1 MSENRRPPSRTL
13 PQVVEPQAVDM
24 CVPQTIPQTIPQTVS
39 TGLPPGPV
47 SWHPLQAREAR
58 WARLGQVPVIA
69 WLTGLSGA
77 GKSTLAAE
85 TDRTLVAGGRH
96 SAVLDGDNLRHGLNA
111 DLAFSPEDRAEN
123 VRRTAE
129 VARLMAEAGTVVIV
143 SLISPYRADRA
154 LARRIAGDIPFL
166 EVFVDTPL
174 GLCEARD
181 PKGLYRLARAGRIPG
196 FTGIS
201 APYEAPERPDLTIA
215 TEGRGTGPCARALS
229 ARLMRLSRAAARAA
243 DGSRPR

>member
-1 MSENRRPPSRTL
+1 MP
-13 PQVVEPQAVDM
+13 
-24 CVPQTIPQTIPQTVS
+24 
-39 TGLPPGPV
+39 TGIT
-47 SWHPLQAREAR
+47 WHRLQPREDR
-58 WARLGQVPVIA
+58 WALLGQAPVIA

-77 GKSTLAAE
+77 GKSTIAAAA
-85 TDRTLVAGGRH
+85 DRTLIAGGRH

-111 DLAFSPEDRAEN
+111 DLAFSPEDRSEN

-129 VARLMAEAGTVVIV
+129 VARLMAEAGSIVIV

-154 LARRIAGDIPFL
+154 LARRIAADIPFL

-181 PKGLYRLARAGRIPG
+181 PKGLYRLARAGRIEG

-201 APYEAPERPDLTIA
+201 APYEAPERPDLTIPTQDRA
-215 TEGRGTGPCARALS
+215 TEDSALALS
-229 ARLMRLSRAAARAA
+229 RLLLRLSRPMEGRTPK
-243 DGSRPR
+243 PRR

>member
-1 MSENRRPPSRTL
+1 
-13 PQVVEPQAVDM
+13 M
-24 CVPQTIPQTIPQTVS
+24 CALQKIP
-39 TGLPPGPV
+39 TGATPAHV
-47 SWHPLQAREAR
+47 TWHSLQPREER

-77 GKSTLAAE
+77 GKSTLAVAA
-85 TDRTLVAGGRH
+85 DRTLVADGRH
-96 SAVLDGDNLRHGLNA
+96 CAVLDGDNLRHGLNV

-129 VARLMAEAGTVVIV
+129 VARLMAESGSVVIV

-154 LARRIAGDIPFL
+154 LARQIAGDITFV

-181 PKGLYRLARAGRIPG
+181 PKGLYRLARAGQIAG

-201 APYEAPERPDLTIA
+201 APYEAPEQPDLTIA
-215 TEGRGTGPCARALS
+215 TEGRATEACARSLS
-229 ARLMRLSRAAARAA
+229 TLLTRLSRPSPLKGPR
-243 DGSRPR
+243 SRR

>member
-1 MSENRRPPSRTL
+1 MR
-13 PQVVEPQAVDM
+13 PQAVER
-24 CVPQTIPQTIPQTVS
+24 CGVQKIP
-39 TGLPPGPV
+39 TGPTHV
-47 SWHPLQAREAR
+47 TWHPLQPRADR

-85 TDRTLVAGGRH
+85 ADRMLVAAGRH

-111 DLAFSPEDRAEN
+111 DLAFSPTDRSEN

-129 VARLMAEAGTVVIV
+129 VARLMAESGTVVIV
-143 SLISPYRADRA
+143 SLIAPYRADRA

-181 PKGLYRLARAGRIPG
+181 PKGLYRLARAGRIQG
-196 FTGIS
+196 FTGVS
-201 APYEAPERPDLTIA
+201 APYEVPERPDLTIA
-215 TEGRGTGPCARALS
+215 TEGRGTQACAHGLS
-229 ARLMRLSRAAARAA
+229 ALLLRLSTPAEETAT
-243 DGSRPR
+243 SRR

>member
-1 MSENRRPPSRTL
+1 MLQLKPSIEAARPGHGQSRTRTTAQATGGDAL
-13 PQVVEPQAVDM
+13 P
-24 CVPQTIPQTIPQTVS
+24 TIPAGVTWH
-39 TGLPPGPV
+39 GLQPR
-47 SWHPLQAREAR
+47 AER
-58 WARLGQVPVIA
+58 WRRLGQEPVIA

-77 GKSTLAAE
+77 GKSTLAAAA
-85 TDRTLVAGGRH
+85 DRTLVAAGRH
-96 SAVLDGDNLRHGLNA
+96 CAVLDGDNLRHGLNA
-111 DLAFSPEDRAEN
+111 DLTFTPEDRSEN

-196 FTGIS
+196 FTGVS
-201 APYEAPERPDLTIA
+201 APYEVPKQPDLTIA
-215 TEGRGTGPCARALS
+215 TQGRGTQTCVRRLSTAL
-229 ARLMRLSRAAARAA
+229 LRLSRATEAPGGAR
-243 DGSRPR
+243 P

>member
-1 MSENRRPPSRTL
+1 M
-13 PQVVEPQAVDM
+13 VPQAVDM
-24 CVPQTIPQTIPQTVS
+24 CVSQKIP
-39 TGLPPGPV
+39 TGAPSSRV
-47 SWHPLQAREAR
+47 TWHPLQPREER

-77 GKSTLAAE
+77 GKSTLAAAA
-85 TDRTLVAGGRH
+85 DRTLVAAGRH

-111 DLAFSPEDRAEN
+111 DLAFSPADRSEN

-129 VARLMAEAGTVVIV
+129 VARLMAESGAVVIV
-143 SLISPYRADRA
+143 SLISPDRADRA
-154 LARRIAGDIPFL
+154 LARRIAGDVPFL

-181 PKGLYRLARAGRIPG
+181 PKGLYRLARAGRIPD

-215 TEGRGTGPCARALS
+215 TEGRGTAACARVLS
-229 ARLMRLSRAAARAA
+229 ARLMRLSCPAEGAKPGR
-243 DGSRPR
+243 

>member
-1 MSENRRPPSRTL
+1 MSEYRQPRPRTL
-13 PQVVEPQAVDM
+13 PQAVDM
-24 CVPQTIPQTIPQTVS
+24 HVSQKIPTD
-39 TGLPPGPV
+39 LPRGPV
-47 SWHPLQAREAR
+47 TWHPLQAREDR
-58 WARLGQVPVIA
+58 WARLGQMPVIA

-77 GKSTLAAE
+77 GKSTLAAAA
-85 TDRTLVAGGRH
+85 DRTLVAGGRH

-154 LARRIAGDIPFL
+154 LARRIAGDVPFL

-181 PKGLYRLARAGRIPG
+181 PKGLYRLARAGRIPD

-215 TEGRGTGPCARALS
+215 TEGRGTAACARVLS
-229 ARLMRLSRAAARAA
+229 ARLMRLSCPAEGAKPGR
-243 DGSRPR
+243 

>member
-1 MSENRRPPSRTL
+1 MPSRRGSSAISIWRRKGRKRRRAE
-13 PQVVEPQAVDM
+13 VVREPEHAQNQNVA
-24 CVPQTIPQTIPQTVS
+24 PA
-39 TGLPPGPV
+39 GL
-47 SWHPLQAREAR
+47 EAI
-58 WARLGQVPVIA
+58 LG
-69 WLTGLSGA
+69 
-77 GKSTLAAE
+77 
-85 TDRTLVAGGRH
+85 
-96 SAVLDGDNLRHGLNA
+96 
-111 DLAFSPEDRAEN
+111 FSPEDRAEN

-129 VARLMAEAGTVVIV
+129 VARLMAESGAVVIV

-201 APYEAPERPDLTIA
+201 APYEAPEQPDLTIT
-215 TEGRGTGPCARALS
+215 TEGRSTDACARALS
-229 ARLMRLSRAAARAA
+229 ARLMRLSRAAEAA
-243 DGSRPR
+243 KPRG

>member
-1 MSENRRPPSRTL
+1 MP
-13 PQVVEPQAVDM
+13 
-24 CVPQTIPQTIPQTVS
+24 
-39 TGLPPGPV
+39 TGV
-47 SWHPLQAREAR
+47 TWHSLQPRAER
-58 WARLGQVPVIA
+58 WVRLGQRPVIA

-77 GKSTLAAE
+77 GKSTLAVAA
-85 TDRTLVAGGRH
+85 DRTLVAKGRH

-111 DLAFSPEDRAEN
+111 DLTFTPEDRSEN

-129 VARLMAEAGTVVIV
+129 VARLMAESGSVVIV

-181 PKGLYRLARAGRIPG
+181 PKGLYRLAWAGQIPG
-196 FTGIS
+196 FTGVS
-201 APYEAPERPDLTIA
+201 APYEAPDSPDLTIA
-215 TEGRGTGPCARALS
+215 TEDRGTEACARRLS
-229 ARLMRLSRAAARAA
+229 TLLLRLSRGSEAAAQR
-243 DGSRPR
+243 R

>member
-1 MSENRRPPSRTL
+1 MHVS
-13 PQVVEPQAVDM
+13 QK
-24 CVPQTIPQTIPQTVS
+24 IPTE
-39 TGLPPGPV
+39 LPPGPV
-47 SWHPLQAREAR
+47 TWHPLQAREAR
-58 WARLGQVPVIA
+58 WARLGQMPVIA

-85 TDRTLVAGGRH
+85 ADRTLVACGRH

-111 DLAFSPEDRAEN
+111 DLAFSAEDRAEN

-154 LARRIAGDIPFL
+154 LARRIAGDVPFL

-215 TEGRGTGPCARALS
+215 TEGRGTAACARALS
-229 ARLMRLSRAAARAA
+229 ARVMRLSRVAAG
-243 DGSRPR
+243 GSSRR

>member
-1 MSENRRPPSRTL
+1 MGSVQNIPTGAPSSR
-13 PQVVEPQAVDM
+13 
-24 CVPQTIPQTIPQTVS
+24 VPSSPIT
-39 TGLPPGPV
+39 
-47 SWHPLQAREAR
+47 WHRLQPREER
-58 WARLGQVPVIA
+58 WARLGQGPVIA

-77 GKSTLAAE
+77 GKSTLAVAA
-85 TDRTLVAGGRH
+85 DRTLVAAGRH

-111 DLAFSPEDRAEN
+111 DLAFTPEDRSEN

-129 VARLMAEAGTVVIV
+129 VARLMAEAGSVVIV

-154 LARRIAGDIPFL
+154 LARQIAGDIPFV

-181 PKGLYRLARAGRIPG
+181 PKGLYRLARAGRIPD

-215 TEGRGTGPCARALS
+215 TEGRTTQACARTLS
-229 ARLMRLSRAAARAA
+229 ALLMRLSRPVQ
-243 DGSRPR
+243 GKVKPRR

>member
-1 MSENRRPPSRTL
+1 MRPRPLIPAPDRC
-13 PQVVEPQAVDM
+13 AV
-24 CVPQTIPQTIPQTVS
+24 PKIP
-39 TGLPPGPV
+39 TGAPPGDV
-47 SWHPLQAREAR
+47 TWHALQPSEAR

-77 GKSTLAAE
+77 GKSTLAAAV
-85 TDRTLVAGGRH
+85 DRTLVARGRH

-111 DLAFSPEDRAEN
+111 DLAFSPEDRSEN

-181 PKGLYRLARAGRIPG
+181 PKGLYRLARAGRIPA
-196 FTGIS
+196 FTGVS
-201 APYEAPERPDLTIA
+201 APYEAPERPDLTIF
-215 TEGRGTGPCARALS
+215 TEGRSTQACARSLS
-229 ARLMRLSRAAARAA
+229 ARLLRLSRPAAGAA
-243 DGSRPR
+243 TGGR

>member
-1 MSENRRPPSRTL
+1 
-13 PQVVEPQAVDM
+13 M
-24 CVPQTIPQTIPQTVS
+24 CVLQKIP
-39 TGLPPGPV
+39 TGVTPTHV
-47 SWHPLQAREAR
+47 TWHPLQPQAER

-85 TDRTLVAGGRH
+85 ADRMLVAAGRH

-111 DLAFSPEDRAEN
+111 DLTFSPADRSEN

-129 VARLMAEAGTVVIV
+129 VARLMAESGAVVIV

-181 PKGLYRLARAGRIPG
+181 PKGLYRLARAGRIQG

-201 APYEAPERPDLTIA
+201 APYEAPELPDLTIA
-215 TEGRGTGPCARALS
+215 TEGRDSLACAHSLSALLLRLSTPARAPRGRGGEGTGAGATAFIQPA
-229 ARLMRLSRAAARAA
+229 
-243 DGSRPR
+243 P

>member
-1 MSENRRPPSRTL
+1 VDAG
-13 PQVVEPQAVDM
+13 VVPK
-24 CVPQTIPQTIPQTVS
+24 IP
-39 TGLPPGPV
+39 TGV
-47 SWHPLQAREAR
+47 TWHSLQPRAER
-58 WARLGQVPVIA
+58 WVRLGQRPVIA

-77 GKSTLAAE
+77 GKSTLAVAA
-85 TDRTLVAGGRH
+85 DRTLVAKGRH

-111 DLAFSPEDRAEN
+111 DLTFTPEDRSEN

-129 VARLMAEAGTVVIV
+129 VARLMAESGSVVIV

-181 PKGLYRLARAGRIPG
+181 PKGLYRLARAGQIPG
-196 FTGIS
+196 FTGVS
-201 APYEAPERPDLTIA
+201 APYEAPDSPDLTIA
-215 TEGRGTGPCARALS
+215 TEDRGTEACARRLS
-229 ARLMRLSRAAARAA
+229 TLLLRLSRGSEAAAQR
-243 DGSRPR
+243 R

>member
-1 MSENRRPPSRTL
+1 
-13 PQVVEPQAVDM
+13 M
-24 CVPQTIPQTIPQTVS
+24 CLLQKIPTDVT
-39 TGLPPGPV
+39 
-47 SWHPLQAREAR
+47 WHQLQPREHR

-77 GKSTLAAE
+77 GKSTLAAAA
-85 TDRTLVAGGRH
+85 DRTLLGCGRH

-111 DLAFSPEDRAEN
+111 DLSFAPEDRSEN

-129 VARLMAEAGTVVIV
+129 VARLMAEAGAVVIV

-154 LARRIAGDIPFL
+154 MARRIAGDIPFV

-201 APYEAPERPDLTIA
+201 APYEAPDRPDLTIA
-215 TEGRGTGPCARALS
+215 TEGRTTRACARSLS
-229 ARLMRLSRAAARAA
+229 TRLLRLSRPAEGRANPQ
-243 DGSRPR
+243 R